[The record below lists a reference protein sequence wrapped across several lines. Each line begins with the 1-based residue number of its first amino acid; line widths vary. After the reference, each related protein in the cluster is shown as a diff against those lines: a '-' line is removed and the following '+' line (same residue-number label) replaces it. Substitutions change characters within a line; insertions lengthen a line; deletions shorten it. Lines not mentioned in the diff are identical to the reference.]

1 MSKLI
6 IIDGKHYRIRRGKL
20 VLIPEDWIGNITTKK
35 TIRQRKSKLP
45 SKKLKRACLFIED
58 TDKRRTRVLVCSDT
72 NNILYE
78 SQSLE
83 SMLYTIDFLK
93 FVK

>member
-1 MSKLI
+1 MFDLPWDKE
-6 IIDGKHYRIRRGKL
+6 
-20 VLIPEDWIGNITTKK
+20 PEFINEIGVKWWKDKDTTAYANKKNINNKNLNAT
-35 TIRQRKSKLP
+35 
-45 SKKLKRACLFIED
+45 CWFIEEVN
-58 TDKRRTRVLVCSDT
+58 KNRTRVLVCSDT

>member
-1 MSKLI
+1 MFDLPWDKTP
-6 IIDGKHYRIRRGKL
+6 DY
-20 VLIPEDWIGNITTKK
+20 VNEIGVKWWLDKDTTDYANKKNINN
-35 TIRQRKSKLP
+35 
-45 SKKLKRACLFIED
+45 KKLNARCWFIED

-83 SMLYTIDFLK
+83 SILYTIDFLK